1 MRLTVLIFFLP
12 ILALAQSGSPV
23 IESPQPLSFRLAL
36 YTTGADVS
44 SSARELQRF
53 IDKLDSKRRDYRND
67 KLFLGHV
74 FGKTH
79 QRYLKSYKE
88 YAPFGELLK
97 SGTYNCLT
105 GTALY
110 ALILERLGFEYEVI
124 ETNHHI
130 FLLAET
136 PDEQIL
142 FEATDPLK
150 GFVSDVFEIE
160 QRLKNYRKN
169 TASQGSSAK
178 TYYQFNTVLYNSID
192 VNEIAGLLHYNAS
205 VAAYN
210 KNDLRSSVDL
220 LDKAILL
227 YRSPRT
233 EEFSRIVLLTVMESR
248 LDKEIKEEL
257 LRKIHSIRNNK
268 MHVVASSKLF

>member
-1 MRLTVLIFFLP
+1 M
-12 ILALAQSGSPV
+12 
-23 IESPQPLSFRLAL
+23 
-36 YTTGADVS
+36 
-44 SSARELQRF
+44 
-53 IDKLDSKRRDYRND
+53 
-67 KLFLGHV
+67 
-74 FGKTH
+74 
-79 QRYLKSYKE
+79 
-88 YAPFGELLK
+88 
-97 SGTYNCLT
+97 
-105 GTALY
+105 
-110 ALILERLGFEYEVI
+110 
-124 ETNHHI
+124 
-130 FLLAET
+130 
-136 PDEQIL
+136 
-142 FEATDPLK
+142 K
-150 GFVSDVFEIE
+150 GFVSDVFEIQ

-169 TASQGSSAK
+169 SASQGSSAK

-192 VNEIAGLLHYNAS
+192 LNEIAGLLRYNAS

-220 LDKAILL
+220 LDKAVLL